1 MRISTSR
8 RPFLREIVIPLLCAV
23 MALWG
28 IAQARAQAGKLADPA
43 HVAGFMLCTP
53 ASTAGSGGEPAPDHD
68 CGNCCLPNPVSPVE
82 HRFAEPLRLALVLAR
97 APGIEKIASGRIATD
112 LPWSRGPPDRA

>member
-1 MRISTSR
+1 MRFSMSR
-8 RPFLREIVIPLLCAV
+8 RSFLRETIIPLLCAV

-43 HVAGFMLCTP
+43 HVAAFMLCTP
-53 ASTAGSGGEPAPDHD
+53 ASATGGGDPAPDHD
-68 CGNCCLPNPVSPVE
+68 CGNCCLPNTASLVE
-82 HRFAEPLRLALVLAR
+82 HRFPGPLRLTVVLAA
-97 APGIEKIASGRIATD
+97 APGIQKIASGRIATD

>member
-8 RPFLREIVIPLLCAV
+8 RLFLREIVIPLLCAV

-28 IAQARAQAGKLADPA
+28 IAQARAGASKLADPA
-43 HVAGFMLCTP
+43 HAAAFLLCTP
-53 ASTAGSGGEPAPDHD
+53 MSATGGSDAPPDHD
-68 CGNCCLPNPVSPVE
+68 CGNCCLPNTVSPTE
-82 HRFAEPLRLALVLAR
+82 HRVALPLRLAVVLAQ
-97 APGIEKIASGRIATD
+97 APGIATIASGRILTD

>member
-8 RPFLREIVIPLLCAV
+8 HPFLREIVIPLLCAV

-28 IAQARAQAGKLADPA
+28 IAQTRAEAGKLADPA

-53 ASTAGSGGEPAPDHD
+53 ASTTGSGDPAPDHD
-68 CGNCCLPNPVSPVE
+68 CGDCCLPNPVSPVE
-82 HRFAEPLRLALVLAR
+82 HRFAAPLRHAAAFTR
-97 APGIEKIASGRIATD
+97 APGIATIASGRIATR

>member
-1 MRISTSR
+1 MRISVSR

-43 HVAGFMLCTP
+43 HVAAFMLCTP
-53 ASTAGSGGEPAPDHD
+53 ASTTGGGEPAPDHD
-68 CGNCCLPNPVSPVE
+68 CGNCCLPNTVSPVE
-82 HRFAEPLRLALVLAR
+82 HRFAGPLRLASVLAR
-97 APGIEKIASGRIATD
+97 TPGVERITSGQIGTD
-112 LPWSRGPPDRA
+112 LPWSRGPPGRA

>member
-1 MRISTSR
+1 MRISTAR
-8 RPFLREIVIPLLCAV
+8 RPFLREIIIPLLCAI

-43 HVAGFMLCTP
+43 HVAAFMLCTP
-53 ASTAGSGGEPAPDHD
+53 ASTTGGGDPAPDHD
-68 CGNCCLPNPVSPVE
+68 CGSCCLPNTVSPGE
-82 HRFAEPLRLALVLAR
+82 HRFAEPLRLTAVR
-97 APGIEKIASGRIATD
+97 TRTPGIGKIASGRIATD